1 MIPGS
6 ASTTQSEMGF
16 EDTISKQFPKKR
28 INSPATVVAAEDLS
42 RPEIDALLHADLDQ
56 YLD

>member
-1 MIPGS
+1 
-6 ASTTQSEMGF
+6 MGF
-16 EDTISKQFPKKR
+16 EDTISKQFPEKR